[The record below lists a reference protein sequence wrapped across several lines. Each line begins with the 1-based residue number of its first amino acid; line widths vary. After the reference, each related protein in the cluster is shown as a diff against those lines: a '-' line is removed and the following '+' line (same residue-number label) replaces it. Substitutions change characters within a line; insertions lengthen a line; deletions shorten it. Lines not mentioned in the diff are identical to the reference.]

1 MNEAAAENKGM
12 NTAPVYAIFQTVFNL
27 IPMEKDR
34 RVLAR
39 RAPNS

>member
-12 NTAPVYAIFQTVFNL
+12 NAAPVYAIFQTVFNL
-27 IPMEKDR
+27 LPMKKDM

-39 RAPNS
+39 RPPNG